1 MQLWKCELLPR
12 EGRAKWTL
20 FRGWNMW
27 CGSSS
32 ASVPGRHREK
42 ANKEGMP
49 AGQQSYNSGLHLEAN
64 WDLGLCLA
72 AGRTAWFCDV
82 DWVFSTLGYW
92 WQFLKKGFFFWLYQP
107 GSLGT
112 VMANPADLSCPVL
125 LGLNPING
133 ALMSK
138 GSRETLPPRR
148 MGRALPVYVSIVQW
162 WKPSQMGW
170 LELQRAWRTD
180 AVGELI
186 LQL

>member
-1 MQLWKCELLPR
+1 
-12 EGRAKWTL
+12 
-20 FRGWNMW
+20 MW

-49 AGQQSYNSGLHLEAN
+49 AGQQSYNSGLHLEPKR
-64 WDLGLCLA
+64 DLGLCLA

-92 WQFLKKGFFFWLYQP
+92 WQFKKKGFFFWLYQA

-133 ALMSK
+133 ALMSE

-148 MGRALPVYVSIVQW
+148 MGRALPVYVFIVQSDESPVRW
-162 WKPSQMGW
+162 VGW
-170 LELQRAWRTD
+170 SYRGH
-180 AVGELI
+180 GELMQWVNWFCSFNPGI
-186 LQL
+186 FVAR